1 LNGHQQTFSKKI
13 ELSAEALAKKLKL
26 NRESGLK
33 VVMCHGVFDPIHPG
47 HILHLQAAKQLGDVL
62 VVSVTSDRY
71 VNKGPWRPVFAERL
85 RAQTLASLED
95 VDHVIVNDAATA
107 VELIRTLQPNAYVK
121 GSDYEDASKD
131 ITGKINDEAAA
142 VQEFGGRIEFTHE
155 ESNSSSSLIN
165 RFFSTYPEDTQK
177 YLEALRNKY
186 SAEEVIERLQAFK
199 KVRPVVIAEVILDEY
214 CYVDPLAKAPRES
227 VIAARYRSLET
238 FAGGGAATANH
249 IAGYCDEV
257 TFIGMIGPDPAER
270 AAVESRLAP
279 NVRFLPVITPD
290 RQTVTKRRFLDSAH
304 LTKLFEVQNLEMGD
318 IIPETEAEFQ
328 RLLEVELPKHDM
340 VMVNDF
346 GHGFLT
352 ESVRSKIMVDSPFLA
367 LNTQTNS
374 ANLGFNM
381 ITNYAKADYCCIDL
395 AEARLASRS
404 QHSTPLECG
413 QRLLNSMS
421 ADSFMITTGQ
431 TGSIYQMR
439 NGENFE
445 VPALSPQVIDRVG
458 AGDAFFAVTSPWVFL
473 DNPKDLTGFIGNS
486 VGAMQVAIVG
496 NRNPVEATALYKF
509 ISSVMK

>member
-1 LNGHQQTFSKKI
+1 M
-13 ELSAEALAKKLKL
+13 A
-26 NRESGLK
+26 
-33 VVMCHGVFDPIHPG
+33 
-47 HILHLQAAKQLGDVL
+47 
-62 VVSVTSDRY
+62 
-71 VNKGPWRPVFAERL
+71 
-85 RAQTLASLED
+85 
-95 VDHVIVNDAATA
+95 
-107 VELIRTLQPNAYVK
+107 
-121 GSDYEDASKD
+121 
-131 ITGKINDEAAA
+131 
-142 VQEFGGRIEFTHE
+142 
-155 ESNSSSSLIN
+155 
-165 RFFSTYPEDTQK
+165 
-177 YLEALRNKY
+177 
-186 SAEEVIERLQAFK
+186 
-199 KVRPVVIAEVILDEY
+199 
-214 CYVDPLAKAPRES
+214 
-227 VIAARYRSLET
+227 
-238 FAGGGAATANH
+238 
-249 IAGYCDEV
+249 
-257 TFIGMIGPDPAER
+257 
-270 AAVESRLAP
+270 
-279 NVRFLPVITPD
+279 
-290 RQTVTKRRFLDSAH
+290 
-304 LTKLFEVQNLEMGD
+304 
-318 IIPETEAEFQ
+318 
-328 RLLEVELPKHDM
+328 
-340 VMVNDF
+340 
-346 GHGFLT
+346 
-352 ESVRSKIMVDSPFLA
+352 DSPFLA